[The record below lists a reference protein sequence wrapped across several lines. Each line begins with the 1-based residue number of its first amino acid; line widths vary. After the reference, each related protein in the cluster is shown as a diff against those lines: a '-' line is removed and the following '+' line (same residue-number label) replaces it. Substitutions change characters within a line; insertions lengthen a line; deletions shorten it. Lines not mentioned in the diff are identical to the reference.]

1 MADEIH
7 SVPPVARNSMTQM
20 LNRVKARGEQQ
31 KERNPKDEQKSGHN
45 PKEEIPHTRIEQG
58 RNFLYPDSKIDYKI

>member
-45 PKEEIPHTRIEQG
+45 PKEELPNPRIEQG

>member
-7 SVPPVARNSMTQM
+7 SVPPVARNLMPQNI
-20 LNRVKARGEQQ
+20 NRVKARGEQQ
-31 KERNPKDEQKSGHN
+31 KERNPKDEQNSGHK

>member
-7 SVPPVARNSMTQM
+7 SVPPVPRNSMLQM
-20 LNRVKARGEQQ
+20 TNRVKARGEQQ
-31 KERNPKDEQKSGHN
+31 KERNQKEEQKSGHRS
-45 PKEEIPHTRIEQG
+45 KEEEPHPRIEQG